1 VSTFSPLIPC
11 GSFIPYI
18 LDVLAHTTKAKPST
32 TGWIIQDDC
41 YILPIIFNGNEA
53 MKYQVKLARPESGP
67 ENVSLQIE
75 VALSSLTYLYTE
87 SLDKLGS
94 YAV

>member
-1 VSTFSPLIPC
+1 MSTFSPLILC
-11 GSFIPYI
+11 ESFIPYI

-32 TGWIIQDDC
+32 TGWIVQDDC

-53 MKYQVKLARPESGP
+53 MKYQVKLAPLES
-67 ENVSLQIE
+67 ENLSLQIE
-75 VALSSLTYLYTE
+75 AALSSITYLYTK

-94 YAV
+94 YEV